1 MDLFFSY
8 FCIAGLILTGTSIIV
23 MKVDKKLDEAF
34 EDLANGFMVKKE
46 FIQYLALLIMLVFG
60 WIIFPAY
67 YINLLLKG
75 YNSFTN
81 KR

>member
-60 WIIFPAY
+60 WIILPAY

>member
-60 WIIFPAY
+60 WIILPAY
-67 YINLLLKG
+67 CINLLLKG

>member
-60 WIIFPAY
+60 WIILPAY
-67 YINLLLKG
+67 YINLLLKV